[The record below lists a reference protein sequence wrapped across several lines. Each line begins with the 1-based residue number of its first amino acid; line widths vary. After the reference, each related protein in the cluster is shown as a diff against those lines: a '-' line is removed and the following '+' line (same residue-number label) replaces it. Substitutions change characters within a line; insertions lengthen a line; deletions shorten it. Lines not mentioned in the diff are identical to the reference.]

1 MLVRA
6 FSRRESRYSCV
17 TSSSSSSS
25 ESSVLCS
32 DSDSEDEEKED
43 ADELEDVDDLEEKFE
58 GPSVSSESSG
68 RNFPFPLCDIESAI
82 GCCVTRGAEE
92 RAMKIG
98 RSHGPGSPAQLP
110 QLALLLQTQ
119 ATTGNANRF
128 PRIPDGAGALTS
140 FHSPTHFHSL
150 CTRRS

>member
-25 ESSVLCS
+25 ESSALCS

-92 RAMKIG
+92 RAWSFTRPG
-98 RSHGPGSPAQLP
+98 FSGPTTSTCAAVANSGYHWQCKPLP
-110 QLALLLQTQ
+110 ED
-119 ATTGNANRF
+119 F
-128 PRIPDGAGALTS
+128 
-140 FHSPTHFHSL
+140 
-150 CTRRS
+150 